1 MEGIIPLV
9 IRAFRKNRK
18 RSKYRCLSKNPN
30 RAMPAG
36 ECEDGGDQYHHYN
49 SHFVWRSSS
58 SSAVAV
64 AGRGYEDFP
73 RRYPQPPPPPPR
85 GFAPSRSVGH
95 GGAALPPVLSYP
107 EELRRT
113 KSGSVW

>member
-1 MEGIIPLV
+1 M

-18 RSKYRCLSKNPN
+18 RSKYRCLSKGPN

-36 ECEDGGDQYHHYN
+36 DWEDGGDQFHHYS
-49 SHFVWRSSS
+49 SHSVWKTS
-58 SSAVAV
+58 SSAVAA
-64 AGRGYEDFP
+64 AGPGYEDFP
-73 RRYPQPPPPPPR
+73 RRCPQPPPPPQLQR

-95 GGAALPPVLSYP
+95 GAAAAPPPFLTYP
-107 EELRRT
+107 DALRRT